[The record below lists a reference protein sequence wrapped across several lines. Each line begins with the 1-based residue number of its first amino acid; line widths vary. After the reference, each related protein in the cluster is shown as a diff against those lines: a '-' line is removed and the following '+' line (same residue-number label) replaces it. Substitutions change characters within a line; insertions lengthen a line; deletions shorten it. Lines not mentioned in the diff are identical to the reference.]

1 MKLKSKGTTF
11 WFPRSSNPNKGK
23 LNPSSDMTSLCR
35 QANEIRKD
43 IIRMLTQAGSGHPG
57 GSLSATD
64 ILTAL
69 YFKVLR
75 HDPKNPKWPDRDRVI
90 LSKGHGAPALYAALA
105 HAGYFPIKDLMT
117 LRKLDSP
124 LQGHPDMRR
133 LPGLEASTGSLGQ
146 GLSIGVGIALAGRLD
161 KKDYYSYVILSD
173 GETNE
178 GQTWEAVSF
187 AAHHGLDHLIAIM
200 DYNKFQLDD
209 AVKSIIDVEP
219 LVDKWKAFNWQV
231 FEIDGHDMKLI
242 VDTLEKAKK
251 GSGKPTM
258 IVAHTIKGKGVSFME
273 NNNHYHGIAPTKEE
287 CEKALRELEEKFK

>member
-1 MKLKSKGTTF
+1 M
-11 WFPRSSNPNKGK
+11 
-23 LNPSSDMTSLCR
+23 PSEINALCR

-43 IIRMLTQAGSGHPG
+43 IIRMLTEAGSGHPG

-146 GLSIGVGIALAGRLD
+146 GLSIGVGTALAGRLD
-161 KKDYYSYVILSD
+161 KKGYYSYVILSD

-178 GQTWEAVSF
+178 GQTWEAASF

-209 AVKSIIDVEP
+209 EVKSIIDMEQV
-219 LVDKWKAFNWQV
+219 VDKWKAFRWEV
-231 FEIDGHDMKLI
+231 FELDGHDLNAL
-242 VDTLEKAKK
+242 VETLARAKK
-251 GSGKPTM
+251 IRGKPVM
-258 IVAHTIKGKGVSFME
+258 IV
-273 NNNHYHGIAPTKEE
+273 
-287 CEKALRELEEKFK
+287 

>member
-1 MKLKSKGTTF
+1 MSL
-11 WFPRSSNPNKGK
+11 
-23 LNPSSDMTSLCR
+23 SSDISALCR

-43 IIRMLTQAGSGHPG
+43 IIRMLCEAGSGHPG

-146 GLSIGVGIALAGRLD
+146 GLSIGVGTALAGRLD
-161 KKDYYSYVILSD
+161 KKGYYSYVILSD

-178 GQTWEAVSF
+178 GQTWEAASF

-209 AVKSIIDVEP
+209 AVKSIIDMEP
-219 LVDKWKAFNWQV
+219 VVDKWKAFNWQV

-242 VDTLEKAKK
+242 VDTLEQAKK
-251 GSGKPTM
+251 VSGKPII
-258 IVAHTIKGKGVSFME
+258 IVAHTIKGKGISFME
-273 NNNHYHGIAPTKEE
+273 NNNHYHGVAPTKEE
-287 CEKALRELEEKFK
+287 AERALKELEERKW

>member
-1 MKLKSKGTTF
+1 MSL
-11 WFPRSSNPNKGK
+11 
-23 LNPSSDMTSLCR
+23 SSDISALCR

-43 IIRMLTQAGSGHPG
+43 IIRMLCEAGSGHPG

-146 GLSIGVGIALAGRLD
+146 GLSIGVGTALAGRLD
-161 KKDYYSYVILSD
+161 KKGYYSYVILSD

-178 GQTWEAVSF
+178 GQTWEAASF

-209 AVKSIIDVEP
+209 AVKSIIDMEP
-219 LVDKWKAFNWQV
+219 VVDKWKAFNWQV

-242 VDTLEKAKK
+242 VETLEKAKK
-251 GSGKPTM
+251 ASGKPSM

-273 NNNHYHGIAPTKEE
+273 NNNHYHGVAPTKEE
-287 CEKALRELEEKFK
+287 AERALKELEAKKL